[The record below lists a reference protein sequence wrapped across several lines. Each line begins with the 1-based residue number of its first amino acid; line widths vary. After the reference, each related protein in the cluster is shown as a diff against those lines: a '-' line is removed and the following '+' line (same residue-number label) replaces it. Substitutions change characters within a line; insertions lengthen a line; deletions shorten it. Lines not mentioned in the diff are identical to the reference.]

1 MYKNYDNEGHCS
13 CSNIDRYEARFAH
26 IRLIGAGRNPDTV
39 KVYISP
45 RSAGRGNGVAA
56 AQISPFCV
64 SRACSLRCIRL
75 RGGVAAGA
83 KEADLVPIAFALCS
97 LLVSCAVL
105 STAPAAE
112 SAAPDPPHHPARVP
126 GPALRQFS
134 HGPTCCRRRWSAV
147 AGATAAVPSPPRHIP
162 RAPRRLGAARAR
174 LLPPCPPPAP
184 QACGG
189 PGGCG
194 TRVCCA
200 APPTPIRRRRAPRA
214 GCV

>member
-112 SAAPDPPHHPARVP
+112 SAAPDPPRTIPLASPARHSASSRPDPLAVGAAGRQLP
-126 GPALRQFS
+126 GL
-134 HGPTCCRRRWSAV
+134 RRRF
-147 AGATAAVPSPPRHIP
+147 H
-162 RAPRRLGAARAR
+162 RRLVTF
-174 LLPPCPPPAP
+174 PAHHD
-184 QACGG
+184 G
-189 PGGCG
+189 
-194 TRVCCA
+194 
-200 APPTPIRRRRAPRA
+200 
-214 GCV
+214 